1 MPSVML
7 EPLMNITVLAPDVYM
22 YDISDMIHQL
32 FQYYI
37 QQQHDFVS
45 DRFVSTTWFLFQKI
59 NNIWY
64 K

>member
-22 YDISDMIHQL
+22 YGISDMIHQL

-37 QQQHDFVS
+37 QQQHDIFS